1 MPSPV
6 VSPRDR
12 LASLLGES
20 VAAGAFSARRTARPD
35 DLRLD
40 VQGVGPIVFPVT
52 AGQAKQLCLIGRPAR
67 FGKGEQTLTDAGVR
81 DTWEIPKSRI
91 GIDKRRWDETLR
103 PVLQGL
109 RDDLG
114 LPRGCEL
121 AAEFHSM
128 LVYAPGQFF
137 AAHQDSEKAD
147 AMIGTLVVTLP
158 SASKGGVLSVE
169 HAGRAETYRASKE
182 LLTFVAFYADCR
194 HHVEPVTSGYRVVL
208 TYNLLVRGDTVAS
221 AAGSV
226 DPGLVTK
233 VTDCLVEHFAGSA
246 DEPGRL
252 VYFLDHEYTQRALG
266 WDRLKGDDAG
276 RAAVVRAAAQAAG
289 CEATLALAEVQETWS
304 TSEPEQSWSRGR
316 YGGRYWADE
325 DEEED
330 DFDGGTESGE
340 YELEELI
347 ESSMTLDCWLE
358 ESGEAVPTSL
368 RVSDKEVCATT
379 PTGDLSPHS
388 SSHEGYMGNY
398 GNTLDRWYRRAAIV
412 VWPRRWAFAV
422 RAQASPGWALDRLA
436 DLLRAGDVPGAR
448 ESAATLASFWRVAA
462 GGELVVGKAL
472 AVGWELDEPGLAAM
486 LLAPFRVEALAPADA
501 PALARLAARYGESW
515 TRERV
520 EGWFGRD
527 WITRSSIFNRE
538 VPNWIASLPAM
549 GAALQEAPETG
560 LLVGRL
566 LVAGVWS
573 ELHGWAT
580 GLLRYEAPGYR
591 RQHLAELG
599 PYIAGVL
606 AGAANLDDADLRDA
620 VVGFLSQDE
629 DDVIPCALSTL
640 RAART
645 DSAVSPRTTGL
656 DTVAAHTA
664 RRIEQRLALP
674 VRAAADWSIR
684 LPKGCDCEL
693 CTTLGA
699 FLVDPARRAFEW
711 PLAEKRRSHIHSR
724 IDRAELPVDHKTRR
738 TGRPYTLVLHKTDA
752 LFTGEQEARRRD
764 QDDLDWLTRTQPD
777 R

>member
-1 MPSPV
+1 MPSPAV
-6 VSPRDR
+6 PPRDR
-12 LASLLGES
+12 FASLLREA
-20 VAAGAFSARRTARPD
+20 VTAGAFSARRTAQPD
-35 DLRLD
+35 DLRLN
-40 VQGVGPIVFPVT
+40 VEGVGPIVFPVT
-52 AGQAKQLCLIGRPAR
+52 AGQAKQLCQIGRPAR

-81 DTWEIPKSRI
+81 DTWQIPKSRI
-91 GIDKRRWDETLR
+91 GIDKRQWDKTLR
-103 PVLQGL
+103 PVLQHL
-109 RDDLG
+109 RGDLG
-114 LPRGCEL
+114 LPQGCEL

-147 AMIGTLVVTLP
+147 SMIGTLVVTLP
-158 SASKGGVLSVE
+158 SASKGGMLSVE
-169 HAGRAETYRASKE
+169 HAGRTETYQSSNE

-226 DPGLVTK
+226 DPGVVT
-233 VTDCLVEHFAGSA
+233 TLTGCLAEHFAGSA
-246 DEPGRL
+246 DEPSRL
-252 VYFLDHEYTQRALG
+252 VYLLDHEYTQRALG

-276 RAAVVRAAAQAAG
+276 RAAAVRAAAQAAG
-289 CEATLALAEVQETWS
+289 CEVTLALAEVQETWS
-304 TSEPEQSWSRGR
+304 ASEPEESWGRGR
-316 YGGRYWADE
+316 YGRSWADE
-325 DEEED
+325 DDDED
-330 DFDGGTESGE
+330 AGGGTESSE

-358 ESGEAVPTSL
+358 ESGEVVPTSL
-368 RVSDKEVCATT
+368 RISDDEVCATT

-388 SSHEGYMGNY
+388 SSYEGYMGNY

-412 VWPRRWAFAV
+412 VWPRRWSFAI

-436 DLLRAGDVPGAR
+436 DLLRVGDVPGAR
-448 ESAATLASFWRVAA
+448 ASAATLASFWRVAA

-472 AVGWELDEPGLAAM
+472 AVAWELDEPGLAAM

-520 EGWFGRD
+520 EGWFGQD
-527 WITRSSIFNRE
+527 WITRSSIFNQG

-549 GAALQEAPETG
+549 TAALRETPEAG
-560 LLVGRL
+560 VLVGRL

-573 ELHGWAT
+573 ELHGWAA
-580 GLLRYEAPGYR
+580 GLLRYEAPGRR
-591 RQHLAELG
+591 RQHLEKLG

-606 AGAANLDDADLRDA
+606 AGAVNLEDADLRDDM
-620 VVGFLSQDE
+620 VRFLCQDE
-629 DDVIPCALSTL
+629 DDVIPCAMSTL
-640 RAART
+640 RAAQT
-645 DSAVSPRTTGL
+645 DPAVSPSTTSL
-656 DTVAAHTA
+656 DTIASHTT
-664 RRIEQRLALP
+664 RRLEQRLTRP
-674 VRAAADWSIR
+674 GRAPGDWSIR

-693 CTTLGA
+693 CTTLGT
-699 FLVDPARRAFEW
+699 FLADPARRSFEW
-711 PLAEKRRSHIHSR
+711 PLAEQRRRHIHSR
-724 IDRAELPVDHKTRR
+724 IDRAELPVDHQTRR

-752 LFTGEQEARRRD
+752 LFTREQEAQRRD
-764 QDDLDWLTRTQPD
+764 QDDLDWLTRTLLD